1 MRDAGFYSPGSSY
14 LHRSHAAAKILI
26 FAGAVA
32 VLPLL
37 LDHWESLLVLA
48 AGLGMLIA
56 SVRVRRRHLLYFSP
70 ALGLILIAGVSWL
83 FTDLGG
89 PTVARIE
96 VGPFAY
102 VLRERT
108 ADQALTSSLRAMVW
122 ALSYVALL
130 TTTTSR
136 DLAAGLDTLGAP
148 DRVSRAVAMT
158 LRLWATVMADTG
170 RVADAQRAR
179 GVDLDGGHRWRGIAR
194 RFVSTAVPTL
204 FIMLKRFQT
213 LNFALAL
220 RAVGASGKKSRLYA
234 PALGRYDVALSGV
247 AVALLALI
255 WLADRGDYFA

>member
-14 LHRSHAAAKILI
+14 LHRSHAAVKILV
-26 FAGAVA
+26 FAVAVA

-37 LDHWESLLVLA
+37 LDHWGSLLVLA
-48 AGLGMLIA
+48 VGLGVLIA
-56 SVRVRRRHLLYFSP
+56 LARVRRRHLLYFSP
-70 ALGLILIAGVSWL
+70 ALALILVAGISWL

-89 PTVARIE
+89 PVVVRIE

-102 VLRERT
+102 ALHERA

-158 LRLWATVMADTG
+158 LRFWATVMADTG
-170 RVADAQRAR
+170 HVADAQRAR
-179 GVDLDGGHRWRGIAR
+179 GVDLDGGPRWRSLTR

-234 PALGRYDVALSGV
+234 PPLRRYDAALAGG
-247 AVALLALI
+247 AVALLSLI
-255 WLADRGDYFA
+255 WLADRVGYFA